1 MLVHSEKMNAVGKLV
16 AGIAH
21 EINNPISFV
30 YSNLF
35 SSGKIISDLT
45 DSYAELEQLIKMNC
59 DSVIINQVENIR
71 GKNDFDFG
79 FDDLLDMMQQSKIG
93 IERVKTIIEDL
104 RKFSR
109 LDEAAIKQI
118 DLISDLKATVAIA
131 VPELKTRNI
140 NFQFIAPEHLIA
152 ECYPGQLNQA
162 FLNVIINAM
171 QAIGE
176 NGTIKIEIT
185 KSIDNVV
192 IAVIDD
198 GCGIPENVMSKIF
211 DPFFT
216 TKPVGSG
223 TGLGLSI
230 TYKIITE
237 LHKGSIE
244 VNSAE
249 GRGTCITFSIP
260 QTNFSC

>member
-1 MLVHSEKMNAVGKLV
+1 
-16 AGIAH
+16 
-21 EINNPISFV
+21 
-30 YSNLF
+30 
-35 SSGKIISDLT
+35 
-45 DSYAELEQLIKMNC
+45 
-59 DSVIINQVENIR
+59 
-71 GKNDFDFG
+71 
-79 FDDLLDMMQQSKIG
+79 
-93 IERVKTIIEDL
+93 
-104 RKFSR
+104 
-109 LDEAAIKQI
+109 
-118 DLISDLKATVAIA
+118 
-131 VPELKTRNI
+131 
-140 NFQFIAPEHLIA
+140 
-152 ECYPGQLNQA
+152 
-162 FLNVIINAM
+162 M